1 LSTVKQAA
9 SWIDAERNN
18 LYAAVEYAAL
28 HGRPAHAIAI
38 PILMHDFLRTYGH
51 WAQAI
56 ALHRITLGAAREAGD
71 SLGEASALIDIG
83 DIQHLTGNYTAAAV
97 SLTGDR
103 GGGTNACGAGRI
115 STSRIAAWVRR
126 RPRPRSGPGADFRG
140 IMMERSTNTSAPAM
154 PCQEESG

>member
-1 LSTVKQAA
+1 MAERDAAMDRLIDCYLHATAAADRHLARRNSVGLPAITTPPPAHAPPLSMVKQAA

-51 WAQAI
+51 WAQQDRGLGPPQTQAAI
-56 ALHRITLGAAREAGD
+56 R
-71 SLGEASALIDIG
+71 SLGG
-83 DIQHLTGNYTAAAV
+83 
-97 SLTGDR
+97 
-103 GGGTNACGAGRI
+103 
-115 STSRIAAWVRR
+115 
-126 RPRPRSGPGADFRG
+126 FRG